1 MCKKFI
7 IVLIWISF
15 ASTLYGAQTIQ
26 VWFHSGKGEE
36 REVLNEQVK
45 RFNQMQ
51 SEIKVNLVL
60 LPEGSYNDQVNAA
73 ALAGDLPDLLDF
85 DGPYIANYV
94 WSRFLRPLDGLV
106 NKAIIQDLL
115 PSIIKQGTY
124 PGDGRLYSIGTF
136 DSGLA
141 LWGNKQLLEKAGVR
155 IPTSVNNAWD
165 LKEFEEVLAKLAATS
180 GVKWPLD
187 LKLNY
192 GRGEWFTYGLS
203 PIMQSMGGDLIDRKR
218 WVSSG
223 VLNSKA
229 SIEAM
234 SLLQKWNKQGW
245 VVNAASGD
253 NKFYGEKSV
262 GLSWVGHWMWQPH
275 KKGLGDDLVL
285 IPMPKFGAKAVTG
298 MGSWNWGITAKSKH
312 PELAAKFLEFLLQPE
327 EILRMTN
334 ANGAVPARLS
344 AIAQSSLYKQGG
356 PLHLFIEQLKTIAV
370 PRPFHPAY
378 PIITS
383 VYAEAVD
390 HIIAGGNIEAEL
402 NKAVRKIDE
411 DIEDNEGYPP
421 FGK

>member
-1 MCKKFI
+1 MYKKLIFF
-7 IVLIWISF
+7 LIWISLVHSIH
-15 ASTLYGAQTIQ
+15 AAQTIQ

-36 REVLNEQVK
+36 RKVLNEQVK

-51 SEIKVNLVL
+51 QEIHVNLIL

-73 ALAGDLPDLLDF
+73 ALAKDLPDLLDF

-94 WSRFLRPLDGLV
+94 WSGFLRPLDKLV
-106 NKAIIQDLL
+106 NKEIIEDLL
-115 PSIIKQGTY
+115 PSIINQGTY

-141 LWGNKQLLEKAGVR
+141 LWGNKQLLKKGGVR
-155 IPTSVNNAWD
+155 IPTSTKDAWN
-165 LKEFEEVLAKLAATS
+165 LKEFEEALAKLASTP

-192 GRGEWFTYGLS
+192 GRGEWFTYGFS
-203 PIMQSMGGDLIDRKR
+203 PILQSMGGDLIDRKR
-218 WVSSG
+218 WVPSG
-223 VLNSKA
+223 TLNSKA

-234 SLLQKWNKQGW
+234 GLLQKWVKQGW

-253 NKFYGEKSV
+253 NKFYGDKSV
-262 GLSWVGHWMWQPH
+262 GLSWVGHWMWQAH

-285 IPMPKFGAKAVTG
+285 IPMPRFGSKAVTG
-298 MGSWNWGITAKSKH
+298 MGSWNWGITKKSKH
-312 PELAAKFLEFLLQPE
+312 PKLAAKFLEFLLQPE
-327 EILRMTN
+327 EVLRMAN
-334 ANGAVPARLS
+334 ANGAVPARLTS
-344 AIAQSSLYKQGG
+344 IDQSSLYQKGG

-378 PIITS
+378 PILTS

-390 HIIAGGNIEAEL
+390 HILAGGNVEIEL
-402 NKAVRKIDE
+402 NKAVRKIVE
-411 DIEDNEGYPP
+411 DIEDNDGYPP